1 MLMWV
6 GVVTFTLRLT
16 TFLNVLDLC
25 FQYKQCNPPS
35 YYPTGQ
41 GGGLSSHDSENR
53 FQGSEFHDRFHL
65 PPSLEKTTTLSWYYS
80 PAVPIATLSCFPP
93 SSSPSPF
100 SSVCF
105 SPSPAFVST
114 LQNGRAF
121 QQFLDDT
128 WPEITLRRGS
138 AVIRNTL
145 YEKIA
150 ETLRGGETTARLKHW
165 VKKSEFFLIGA
176 CLAVPAVRGRLDAGK
191 LKGAASYSL
200 RLVARLENFS
210 HIIAFYHNDQM
221 GHRGIRKT
229 YAMVPQESKLIVRP
243 KIVQG
248 LDAGCG
254 ESIVGEAPLPK
265 GCGGGGG
272 WKCKKWAMHI
282 LESPQIIEKCYTAFS
297 AYYLRGCVENE
308 GSIDGCEES
317 IDGCEVSI
325 DGCEESIDGC
335 EVSID
340 GCEESIDGCEVSIDG
355 CEESID
361 GCEGSIDGCE
371 ESIDGCEGSIDG
383 CEGSIDGCEESIDGC
398 EVSIDGCEVSIDG
411 CEESIDGCEESIDG
425 CEGSID
431 GCEGSIDGC
440 EGSIDRC
447 EGPGL

>member
-1 MLMWV
+1 MSH
-6 GVVTFTLRLT
+6 TD
-16 TFLNVLDLC
+16 FLNALAEVC
-25 FQYKQCNPPS
+25 ETAERIPVPMYH
-35 YYPTGQ
+35 T
-41 GGGLSSHDSENR
+41 
-53 FQGSEFHDRFHL
+53 
-65 PPSLEKTTTLSWYYS
+65 SLLTCCCPGYAEPGYYS

-229 YAMVPQESKLIVRP
+229 YAMVSCYISRCVYVCACVCGIAKIQSPLKSSK
-243 KIVQG
+243 
-248 LDAGCG
+248 
-254 ESIVGEAPLPK
+254 ELP
-265 GCGGGGG
+265 
-272 WKCKKWAMHI
+272 
-282 LESPQIIEKCYTAFS
+282 
-297 AYYLRGCVENE
+297 
-308 GSIDGCEES
+308 
-317 IDGCEVSI
+317 
-325 DGCEESIDGC
+325 
-335 EVSID
+335 
-340 GCEESIDGCEVSIDG
+340 
-355 CEESID
+355 
-361 GCEGSIDGCE
+361 
-371 ESIDGCEGSIDG
+371 
-383 CEGSIDGCEESIDGC
+383 
-398 EVSIDGCEVSIDG
+398 
-411 CEESIDGCEESIDG
+411 
-425 CEGSID
+425 
-431 GCEGSIDGC
+431 
-440 EGSIDRC
+440 
-447 EGPGL
+447 